1 MSVAL
6 AMTTSNEVRAEDVYG
21 EEGEGEG
28 ARETGQE
35 MTARHSGR
43 NRRRQLHSRKQLYCL
58 TAVFH
63 FTFAT
68 PLSFTPSTPFPLL
81 QCVTC

>member
-43 NRRRQLHSRKQLYCL
+43 NSRRRQLHSRKQLYCL

-68 PLSFTPSTPFPLL
+68 PLSFTPSPFYS
-81 QCVTC
+81 V